1 MLETFILL
9 IVLVVVLYFLVKREE
24 PAQKNEIVKNYPT
37 NTNTSTNPISS
48 QSNRV
53 KIVKKTPTKRFE
65 SFNTKYGY
73 VKNSNSPD
81 SIFDFMDW
89 YLLNNLLLTNN
100 DYVDFDKETFLAYPN
115 ARSIYLED
123 SRVYFLDEYNNK
135 IGYYDIG
142 FENEELI
149 VNTDQGTYYID
160 LDAAET
166 LTNFRVE
173 LAETNDVVVYNN
185 STEEFNELDNSQ
197 KPYYM
202 QEHTINEDEIVDA
215 EFENETIDNETIDNK
230 ESSEPI
236 NPALASGMV
245 EYEMNSS
252 NHEEKEFSVNEDR
265 YSSESVNSS
274 TNY

>member
-1 MLETFILL
+1 MLETLILL
-9 IVLVVVLYFLVKREE
+9 IMLVAVFYFLLKREQPNE
-24 PAQKNEIVKNYPT
+24 KEEILKNAH
-37 NTNTSTNPISS
+37 TSTIESNP
-48 QSNRV
+48 NRV
-53 KIVKKTPTKRFE
+53 KIVRKTNNKRFE
-65 SFNTKYGY
+65 SFNTQYGY

-81 SIFDFMDW
+81 SVFDFMDW

-100 DYVDFDKETFLAYPN
+100 DYVDFDKETFLGYPN

-173 LAETNDVVVYNN
+173 LSETNDVVVYNN

-197 KPYYM
+197 KSYYM
-202 QEHTINEDEIVDA
+202 QEHTIHEDEIVDA
-215 EFENETIDNETIDNK
+215 EFENETIDNK
-230 ESSEPI
+230 ELSESI

-245 EYEMNSS
+245 EYEMNPSS
-252 NHEEKEFSVNEDR
+252 YEEKEFSVNEDR